1 MTHASQPDAASATG
15 FVAGKE
21 GKRSVFGLITTLL
34 FLCLSLFL
42 AGVANATEAPSGIAL
57 LQQVQNAA
65 RTLDFSGV
73 YTYQQGATMQS
84 SRITH
89 LVDGTGERERIEVLD
104 GTPREFLRQNDRIQ
118 CLIPEQ
124 KVVIL
129 ERRRGDRFPALL
141 LTDDHAIEQHYQISS
156 IESGGRIAGRE
167 CSLIQIIPN
176 DDRRYGYRLCVDSK
190 SHLLLKAQTLTP
202 NAQVVDQVVFNT
214 LVLGDQVAAA
224 DLDSSW
230 STRDWKVLTTTMADV
245 DLAQEGW
252 RIPYPAGFSV
262 ISQVSRPL
270 RPDHHVKQLVLSDGL
285 AAISIFIELIDP
297 STELSVTQGK
307 MRNGAM
313 NVFRTRIGDY
323 WLTALGE
330 VPESTLHDMVQRIEY
345 VPLAVQNSR

>member
-1 MTHASQPDAASATG
+1 MTYAVQPGVAPNIG
-15 FVAGKE
+15 FVVSRQ
-21 GKRSVFGLITTLL
+21 GKRSVSSFWIAL
-34 FLCLSLFL
+34 FLCLGLL
-42 AGVANATEAPSGIAL
+42 QAGVVGATEAPSGIAL
-57 LQQVQNAA
+57 LQQVQEAA

-73 YTYQQGATMQS
+73 YTYQQGATIQS

-104 GTPREFLRQNDRIQ
+104 GTPREFLRQNDHVQ
-118 CLIPEQ
+118 CLIPER

-141 LTDDHAIEQHYQISS
+141 LSDDHAIQQHYQINS
-156 IESGGRIAGRE
+156 IESFGRVAGRE
-167 CSLIQIIPN
+167 CTLVEVIPN
-176 DDRRYGYRLCVDSK
+176 DDSRYGYRLCVDSK
-190 SHLLLKAQTLTP
+190 SHLLLKVQTLTHT
-202 NAQVVDQVVFNT
+202 AQVIDQMVFNT
-214 LVLGDQVAAA
+214 LVLGDKVLAA

-230 STRDWKVLTTTMADV
+230 STRDWKVLTTPMANV

-270 RPDHHVKQLVLSDGL
+270 RPDHLVKQLVLSDGL
-285 AAISIFIELIDP
+285 AAISVFIELIDS
-297 STELSVTQGK
+297 STELTVTQGK

-313 NVFRTRIGDY
+313 SVFRTRIGDY

-330 VPESTLHDMVQRIEY
+330 VPELTLHDMVQRIEY